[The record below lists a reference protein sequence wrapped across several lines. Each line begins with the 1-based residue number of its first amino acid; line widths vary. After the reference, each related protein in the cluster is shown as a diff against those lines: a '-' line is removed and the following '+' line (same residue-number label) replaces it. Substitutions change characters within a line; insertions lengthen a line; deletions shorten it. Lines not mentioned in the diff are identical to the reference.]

1 MKKHTLKRYLA
12 SLLAVLMLISV
23 AGVSPAVF
31 ADTPVLKA
39 SGQVLLTSSMS
50 DAEVKAELAN
60 QLLENPGNV
69 DASSLNWT
77 YKCSVKGSYK
87 IWGVSHDTLTAREAT
102 VSVFGETQTAQYS
115 PTNMKPYYDAT
126 YTYPALKNNSNGVY
140 TLYLNGQAI
149 SVEKVDRYK
158 SNIEKVADTVSVPLT
173 FLNASDIDYS
183 VLDAAV
189 FNAAVKSS
197 TPNLTAGDVTV
208 SYWARYATESDEQWM
223 PLAGGTGYW
232 NKLPLEYPAV
242 KEGTYKVKVEYP
254 TNAKYLGSSIELNV
268 TFTGRQDASYTL
280 KDSPSV
286 GLKYTDA
293 TNIDYSTINADVFN
307 AVFADITPQ
316 LSASDVTITYW
327 ASLKTGSLTEVDKDW
342 MPLTG
347 GKKTVGIDYEYAA
360 VTEGTHKVKIVW
372 GGNANYNGFTVERE
386 VTFTGRQDASYTLK
400 DSPSVGLKYTDATN
414 IDYSTI
420 NADVFNAVFADIT
433 PQLSASDVTIT
444 YLAEL
449 KTGSLT
455 DIDKA
460 WVSLSGDSTHKAVTE
475 GAHKVKIV
483 WGGNANYNGFTVE
496 REVTFTGRDDV
507 PAVSPTSFEVK
518 AAFNDDQSI
527 KYESVR
533 QAIWAQI
540 EDKLPDNITYDK
552 VSFAFKY
559 EFAIDYWLTFEGS
572 AADADFDTAIFG
584 DANPRLKLGE
594 NTIRV
599 KWAGDS
605 KYNPYEQYFTVNV
618 VDGREA
624 TDISFKDSPKVKITY
639 DDNVNIKLNEL
650 YAAIWENVVD
660 SVTPA
665 ELDKNSISIKY
676 YATAETGS
684 LGELGHAWANLNG
697 ETIDALTYPAISD
710 GSWKLRFEF
719 AGNANYIGFS
729 KEVTVEFIGRDPAFA
744 LKDGVADS
752 VTEVSLK
759 FADAENYNY
768 EVTAQNI
775 REALLDKLGDIDLS
789 EVKVQYRPILTEVR
803 DLDFT
808 PSTAFGKAF
817 GEGEFTVVLSWGGEK
832 GTALY
837 KPFSAEVKVKMVDNR
852 IQSVVKYVENAS
864 ITFNMVGD
872 QMLQA
877 IFNDVIDKAGSTL
890 PEGLTY
896 KDFTYEY
903 KVITVYK
910 AGDIELGQKEEWVP
924 IVGDDGYP
932 NMNADEENGQTIRIS
947 YKGNADY
954 KGCAN
959 EGSVKVMKAN
969 VKVSV
974 KRLTVMHVGDTELP
988 DNFIT
993 LDPNDT
999 RSIEVYTFFVGVN
1012 TNKEATVYL
1021 MLPES
1026 KTKLIEAI
1034 SKAQEFLNISPTLKE
1049 QLNDGMTIGELRA
1062 ALDSIVNSPALNNKL
1077 GQMAFDGFMK
1087 LMGYNFTYAQFKSL
1101 YDTMSQIASLADNLR
1116 LALGSPTHAGIY
1128 QAIAITVS
1136 DNYNRAYG
1144 TGTVLVLMTWKDVK
1158 LQKNS
1163 ALGDNNTITVSQ
1175 AEQLK
1180 ADNNLCVLTR
1190 NGNELDG
1197 EYVGNIHYWFTGV
1210 NRIYARSEMPTT
1222 PGKYIV
1228 TASVRGGDYYATPKT
1243 FIFTITA
1250 D

>member
-23 AGVSPAVF
+23 TGISPAVF
-31 ADTPVLKA
+31 ADSYEQPVLQ
-39 SGQVLLTSSMS
+39 SGSAVIANADITKQVLAKTLISNYDKCDPSTRDNLDWQYYCKSEKFWNKYKTEWVSVEGTGNGVTS
-50 DAEVKAELAN
+50 AKF
-60 QLLENPGNV
+60 
-69 DASSLNWT
+69 SSLYDNSYGT
-77 YKCSVKGSYK
+77 YQVRIGSGTAVSFTKLEPQTLQVTLNDNVTVVMPYTGATSV
-87 IWGVSHDTLTAREAT
+87 
-102 VSVFGETQTAQYS
+102 
-115 PTNMKPYYDAT
+115 
-126 YTYPALKNNSNGVY
+126 
-140 TLYLNGQAI
+140 
-149 SVEKVDRYK
+149 
-158 SNIEKVADTVSVPLT
+158 
-173 FLNASDIDYS
+173 DYAVLEQR
-183 VLDAAV
+183 VLDAAI
-189 FNAAVKSS
+189 KS
-197 TPNLTAGDVTV
+197 TNYTLTRGNTDIT
-208 SYWARYATESDEQWM
+208 YWASLKTGSWTDVDKDWM
-223 PLAGGTGYW
+223 PLAGGKKTALLDYA
-232 NKLPLEYPAV
+232 PVP
-242 KEGTYKVKVEYP
+242 EGTQKVKLSFKGEGAY
-254 TNAKYLGSSIELNV
+254 TAKDIELNV
-268 TFTGRQDASYTL
+268 TFTGRQDASYML

-293 TNIDYSTINADVFN
+293 TNIDYSTINEDVFN
-307 AVFADITPQ
+307 AVFSGTTPQ

-327 ASLKTGSLTEVDKDW
+327 ASLKTGSWTDEDKAW

-347 GKKTVGIDYEYAA
+347 GKKNVGIDYEYAA
-360 VTEGTHKVKIVW
+360 VTEGTHKVRIVW
-372 GGNANYNGFTVERE
+372 GGNANYNGFTVEKE
-386 VTFTGRQDASYTLK
+386 VSFTGR
-400 DSPSVGLKYTDATN
+400 
-414 IDYSTI
+414 
-420 NADVFNAVFADIT
+420 
-433 PQLSASDVTIT
+433 
-444 YLAEL
+444 E
-449 KTGSLT
+449 
-455 DIDKA
+455 
-460 WVSLSGDSTHKAVTE
+460 
-475 GAHKVKIV
+475 
-483 WGGNANYNGFTVE
+483 
-496 REVTFTGRDDV
+496 DV
-507 PAVSPTSFEVK
+507 PAVDPSSFEVK
-518 AAFNDDQSI
+518 AAFNADQSLN
-527 KYESVR
+527 YESIR
-533 QAIWAQI
+533 QAIWAQVK
-540 EDKLPDNITYDK
+540 DKLPSNITYDK

-559 EFAIDYWLTFEGS
+559 EFAITYWLTFEGS
-572 AADADFDTAIFG
+572 AADLDIDTAIFG
-584 DANPRLKLGE
+584 DANPRLELGE

-605 KYNPYEQYFTVNV
+605 QYNPYEQQFTVNV

-639 DDNVNIKLNEL
+639 DDDVNIKLDEL

-660 SVTPA
+660 SITPA

-697 ETIDALTYPAISD
+697 ETISALTYPAISE
-710 GSWKLRFEF
+710 GTWKLRFEY
-719 AGNANYIGFS
+719 AGSVDYKSFS
-729 KEVTVEFIGRDPAFA
+729 KEVDVEFIGRDPAFA
-744 LKDGVADS
+744 LKDGVKDS

-775 REALLDKLGDIDLS
+775 REALLSQLGDIDLS
-789 EVKVQYRPILTEVR
+789 EVKVQYRPIAAGVE
-803 DLDFT
+803 DLDYQ
-808 PSTAFGKAF
+808 PSTLLGKAF
-817 GEGEFTVVLSWGGEK
+817 GEGEFTVVLSWGGDK

-852 IQSVVKYVENAS
+852 IQSVVAYVENAS

-872 QMLQA
+872 EMLQA
-877 IFNDVIDKAGSTL
+877 IFNNVIDKTNSTL

-903 KVITVYK
+903 KTIKV
-910 AGDIELGQKEEWVP
+910 IELGDLEFGQKEEWVS

-959 EGSVKVMKAN
+959 EGNVTVMKAD

-974 KRLTVMHVGDTELP
+974 KRLTIMHVGDTELP

-1012 TNKEATVYL
+1012 TNKETTVYL

-1026 KTKLIEAI
+1026 KTQLIEAI
-1034 SKAQEFLNISPTLKE
+1034 SKAQSHLGISKTLEE

-1062 ALDSIVNSPALNNKL
+1062 ALDSIVNSPILSNKL

-1087 LMGYNFTYAQFKSL
+1087 FMGYNFTYAQFKSL
-1101 YDTMSQIASLADNLR
+1101 YDTMSQIASLADDLR
-1116 LALGSPTHAGIY
+1116 LAIGSPSHAGIY
-1128 QAIAITVS
+1128 QAIAVTVS

-1163 ALGDNNTITVSQ
+1163 VLGDSNTITASQ
-1175 AEQLK
+1175 AKQLGE
-1180 ADNNLCVLTR
+1180 DNNLCVLTR
-1190 NGNELDG
+1190 NGNELSG

>member
-23 AGVSPAVF
+23 TGISPAVF
-31 ADTPVLKA
+31 ADSYEQPVLQ
-39 SGQVLLTSSMS
+39 SGSAVIANADITKQVLAKTLISNYDKCDPSTRDNLDWQYYCTGNRILGLVGGKTETDWVSIDGYIHVTSS
-50 DAEVKAELAN
+50 
-60 QLLENPGNV
+60 
-69 DASSLNWT
+69 T
-77 YKCSVKGSYK
+77 YKYPSLYDNSYGTYQVRIGSGTAVSFTKLEPQTLQVTLNDNVTVVMPYTGATSV
-87 IWGVSHDTLTAREAT
+87 
-102 VSVFGETQTAQYS
+102 
-115 PTNMKPYYDAT
+115 
-126 YTYPALKNNSNGVY
+126 
-140 TLYLNGQAI
+140 
-149 SVEKVDRYK
+149 
-158 SNIEKVADTVSVPLT
+158 
-173 FLNASDIDYS
+173 DYAVLEQR
-183 VLDAAV
+183 VLDAAI
-189 FNAAVKSS
+189 KS
-197 TPNLTAGDVTV
+197 TNYTLTRGNTDITYLASLKTGSMTDVDK
-208 SYWARYATESDEQWM
+208 AWM
-223 PLAGGTGYW
+223 PLAGGKKTALLDYA
-232 NKLPLEYPAV
+232 PVP
-242 KEGTYKVKVEYP
+242 EGTQKVKLSFKGEGAY
-254 TNAKYLGSSIELNV
+254 TAKDIELNV
-268 TFTGRQDASYTL
+268 TFTGR
-280 KDSPSV
+280 
-286 GLKYTDA
+286 
-293 TNIDYSTINADVFN
+293 
-307 AVFADITPQ
+307 
-316 LSASDVTITYW
+316 
-327 ASLKTGSLTEVDKDW
+327 E
-342 MPLTG
+342 
-347 GKKTVGIDYEYAA
+347 
-360 VTEGTHKVKIVW
+360 
-372 GGNANYNGFTVERE
+372 
-386 VTFTGRQDASYTLK
+386 
-400 DSPSVGLKYTDATN
+400 
-414 IDYSTI
+414 
-420 NADVFNAVFADIT
+420 
-433 PQLSASDVTIT
+433 
-444 YLAEL
+444 
-449 KTGSLT
+449 
-455 DIDKA
+455 
-460 WVSLSGDSTHKAVTE
+460 
-475 GAHKVKIV
+475 
-483 WGGNANYNGFTVE
+483 
-496 REVTFTGRDDV
+496 DV
-507 PAVSPTSFEVK
+507 PAVDPSSFEVK
-518 AAFNDDQSI
+518 AAFNADQSLN
-527 KYESVR
+527 YESIR
-533 QAIWAQI
+533 QAIWAQVK
-540 EDKLPDNITYDK
+540 DKLPSNITYDK

-559 EFAIDYWLTFEGS
+559 EFAITYWLTFEGS
-572 AADADFDTAIFG
+572 AADLDFDTAKFG
-584 DANPRLKLGE
+584 DANPRLELGE

-605 KYNPYEQYFTVNV
+605 QYNPYEQQFTVNV

-639 DDNVNIKLNEL
+639 DDDVNIKLDEL

-660 SVTPA
+660 SITPA

-697 ETIDALTYPAISD
+697 ETISALTYPAISE
-710 GSWKLRFEF
+710 GTWKLRFEY
-719 AGNANYIGFS
+719 AGSVDYNGFS
-729 KEVTVEFIGRDPAFA
+729 KEVDVEFIGRDPAFA
-744 LKDGVADS
+744 LKDGVKDS

-775 REALLDKLGDIDLS
+775 REALLSQLGDIDLS
-789 EVKVQYRPILTEVR
+789 EVKVQYRPIATEVK
-803 DLDFT
+803 DLDFQ
-808 PSTAFGKAF
+808 PSTFLGKAF
-817 GEGEFTVVLSWGGEK
+817 GEGEFTVVLSWGGDK

-852 IQSVVKYVENAS
+852 IQSVVAYVENAS

-872 QMLQA
+872 EMLQA
-877 IFNDVIDKAGSTL
+877 IFNDVIDKTNSTL

-903 KVITVYK
+903 KIVTVYK
-910 AGDIELGQKEEWVP
+910 VGDYELGQKEEWVP

-959 EGSVKVMKAN
+959 EGNVTVMKAD

-974 KRLTVMHVGDTELP
+974 KRLTIMHVGDTELP

-1012 TNKEATVYL
+1012 TNKETTVYL

-1026 KTKLIEAI
+1026 KTQLIEAI
-1034 SKAQEFLNISPTLKE
+1034 SKAQSRLGISPTLEE

-1062 ALDSIVNSPALNNKL
+1062 ALDSIVNSPILSNKL

-1087 LMGYNFTYAQFKSL
+1087 FMGYNFTYAQFKSL
-1101 YDTMSQIASLADNLR
+1101 YDTMSQIASLADDLR
-1116 LALGSPTHAGIY
+1116 LAIGSPSHAGIY
-1128 QAIAITVS
+1128 QAIAVTVS

-1163 ALGDNNTITVSQ
+1163 VLGDSNTITASQ
-1175 AEQLK
+1175 AKQLGE
-1180 ADNNLCVLTR
+1180 DNNLCVLTR
-1190 NGNELDG
+1190 NGNELSG